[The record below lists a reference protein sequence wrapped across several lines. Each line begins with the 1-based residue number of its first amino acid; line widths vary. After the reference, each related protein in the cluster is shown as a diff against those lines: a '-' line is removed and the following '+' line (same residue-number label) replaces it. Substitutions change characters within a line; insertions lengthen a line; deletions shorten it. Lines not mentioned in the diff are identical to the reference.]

1 MHNVINTECLRN
13 WIKKK
18 KVDALPQT
26 HHQRSSFLNC
36 SITALQCCVSF
47 CCTVKWISYIY
58 TYISSSRTSLPLYPV
73 PLIWVITGH
82 RAGLPI
88 HSFPLAFCLLMVVC
102 SCQCRSPSLSHSPLH
117 LLCPQVHLLCLYL
130 SFCPANGFISTIFPD
145 SIYICINKLLLHMTA
160 SMYSS
165 YWIILYLHVQLHVL
179 FCFFLPLSPS
189 IATPGLFLEAG
200 LLQGSIAPS
209 SSNWINFLIEPT
221 FLFLRKTI

>member
-58 TYISSSRTSLPLYPV
+58 TYISSSRTSLPPV
-73 PLIWVITGH
+73 PHPTHLGHH
-82 RAGLPI
+82 RAQSWAPYTQLPS
-88 HSFPLAFCLLMVVC
+88 SFLLTHGSVFMSVLFSQLVPL
-102 SCQCRSPSLSHSPLH
+102 SPSSALSTSPSSMSVSLF
-117 LLCPQVHLLCLYL
+117 LPCKWVHQYHF
-130 SFCPANGFISTIFPD
+130 SRFH
-145 SIYICINKLLLHMTA
+145 IYICVNKLLLHMTA

-165 YWIILYLHVQLHVL
+165 YWIVLYLHVQLHVL

-200 LLQGSIAPS
+200 LQDVALCRYSVSGEVP
-209 SSNWINFLIEPT
+209 L
-221 FLFLRKTI
+221 